1 MFNGK
6 PLIGFLGY
14 VLPFGQ
20 MSLWGINTPI
30 FTFSILPVSVN
41 KPDKKFMAMFL
52 GFMDGDGYFDIGE
65 QKQYNKIT
73 KALVKSTI
81 RIRLATNVNIRDL
94 SLLEYFVQILGVGKI
109 SNMSGD
115 REQVRVIFSKKDLVT
130 VILPLIKEYNLQ
142 FLTYQRVKQFALFN
156 YILENNII
164 HWDNVKFM
172 ESKFTSIPV
181 HDLVKLD
188 FFRDW
193 LIGFTM
199 AEGSFGMKSQGSAF
213 YQLKQA
219 GEDNLYL
226 LKAACLIIIGRE
238 AKSMKADS
246 VGAYQLSLSSKI
258 DIEKVISFFLSS
270 DHYPLYGYK
279 LSQFTLW
286 LNALKNS
293 DRYYQIKGTFIEK
306 INNE

>member
-1 MFNGK
+1 
-6 PLIGFLGY
+6 
-14 VLPFGQ
+14 
-20 MSLWGINTPI
+20 MSLWGKEIPI
-30 FTFSILPVSVN
+30 LILSILPVSVN
-41 KPDKKFMAMFL
+41 KPDKIFMAMFM

-81 RIRLATNVNIRDL
+81 RIRLATNVHIRDL
-94 SLLEYFVQILGVGKI
+94 SLLEYLVQILGVGKV

-142 FLTYQRVKQFALFN
+142 FLTSQRVKQFALVN
-156 YILENNII
+156 YILKNNII

-172 ESKFTSIPV
+172 EPKFSSIPV
-181 HDLVKLD
+181 QGLVKLS

-199 AEGSFGMKSQGSAF
+199 AEGSFGIKSQGSAF

-219 GEDNLYL
+219 GENNLYL
-226 LKAACLIIIGRE
+226 LKAACLIMTGRD
-238 AKSMKADS
+238 AKSINADS
-246 VGAYQLSLSSKI
+246 VGAYQLSLSSKM
-258 DIEKVISFFLSS
+258 DIAKVISYFSS
-270 DHYPLYGYK
+270 TDHHPLYGYK

-293 DRYYQIKGTFIEK
+293 NRYSQMKVHLYRASDQYK
-306 INNE
+306 